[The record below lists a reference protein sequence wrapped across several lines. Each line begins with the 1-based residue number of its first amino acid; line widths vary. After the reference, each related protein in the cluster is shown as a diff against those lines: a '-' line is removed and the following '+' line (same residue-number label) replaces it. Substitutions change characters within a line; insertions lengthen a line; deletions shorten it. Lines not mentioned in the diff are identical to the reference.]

1 MKNKRMSAVNLVI
14 TDALITA
21 ISIGIFMLFYFGG
34 ISKNNKNVNKTA
46 DNTEI
51 KGAVNILD
59 DNKEDTSRNL
69 FSNNTSNFDEFNK
82 SVNNNS
88 NSNRK
93 FVSSVPHEAE
103 AIHNYKRKVTK
114 LHSYKN
120 DNEEFNVNKVELG
133 ENENKVT
140 YYLADV
146 YVTNVKYIKTAF
158 AEKSY
163 GKNVK
168 ERGDIIAKENNAK
181 LAISGDSY
189 GSNEKGVVI
198 RNGKLYRT
206 ECNNS
211 DVGVLYSDGT
221 MVDYSNLTYNSGITI
236 AKKPWQAWNFGP
248 ELLDAKGNIVSSF
261 NTTSYVYG
269 DNPRCAFG
277 YVKPGH
283 YKFVVVDGHD
293 IGYSRGVTLT
303 ELAQI
308 MKDEGCTS
316 AYNLDGG
323 GTATMVYDGTTINSP
338 SDKREISDIIYLG
351 E

>member
-1 MKNKRMSAVNLVI
+1 MKNKRMSIINLII
-14 TDALITA
+14 TDMLLSSIAL
-21 ISIGIFMLFYFGG
+21 GIFMFLYFR
-34 ISKNNKNVNKTA
+34 KMPNKIQTEKT
-46 DNTEI
+46 
-51 KGAVNILD
+51 V
-59 DNKEDTSRNL
+59 S
-69 FSNNTSNFDEFNK
+69 SNNENNYKDIQDVNENNNSNIFL
-82 SVNNNS
+82 NNNS
-88 NSNRK
+88 NSNFNEFNKKNNNSNYSRK
-93 FVSSVPHEAE
+93 YVSSVPHEAE
-103 AIHNYKRKVTK
+103 DIHNYKRETTK
-114 LHSYKN
+114 LHEYKN
-120 DNEEFNVNKVELG
+120 SNEEFTVSKVELG
-133 ENENKVT
+133 ENANKVT

-158 AEKSY
+158 AEGSF

-168 ERGDIIAKENNAK
+168 ERGEIIAKENNAK

-206 ECNNS
+206 ECNTS

-221 MVDYSNLTYNSGITI
+221 MENYSNITYNSGITI

-248 ELLDAKGNIVSSF
+248 ELLDAHGNVVKSF

-269 DNPRCAFG
+269 NNPRCAIG
-277 YVKPGH
+277 YIKPGH
-283 YKFVVVDGHD
+283 YKFIVVDGHD
-293 IGYSRGVTLT
+293 VGYSRGVTLT

-308 MKDEGCTS
+308 MKDEGCRL

-323 GTATMVYDGTTINSP
+323 GTATMVYDGKTINSP

-351 E
+351 A